1 MKKGQAN
8 KEEEEINEDEEEEDS
23 QSDDIEFQR
32 KRFNYPNLIF
42 DNSFYEKTMINK
54 SQFGHK
60 KYIYYTENSRKTESV
75 RNIVRDLPQFN
86 PKLTDGL
93 QPKKMKKRRKYFKNI
108 FYFLIGAIAF
118 ISAAIQSY
126 HTPHQNLKKI
136 ESGVDT
142 ISENVRNLQK
152 LLSTSQYTEY
162 LLIPQ
167 LIQIGELLND
177 SSLVNIVAS
186 EIHNQNIAPLLYRTI
201 GSEAGGC
208 ESLISQKIIEYSLFF
223 LHDLTAFTNGFI
235 ISKDAVTKVFSNCND
250 IVDIDNALFSL
261 LVAYV
266 HKGKNLTLLNGIAK
280 PIVKTILRDG
290 NFGPWNLGPM
300 KFFAYWT
307 TISNLIPEDKENICR
322 FVDFS
327 SKNQDGWKSE
337 FNAMI
342 CLLSKNIQCPSF
354 ENIDL
359 YNLYKRDECREI
371 FTQFNKTSSQNF
383 GQL

>member
-1 MKKGQAN
+1 MSKNQKI
-8 KEEEEINEDEEEEDS
+8 EEEEDIDETEEEDS
-23 QSDDIEFQR
+23 QNDDIDFQR
-32 KRFNYPNLIF
+32 KRFNYPEKIF
-42 DNSFYEKTMINK
+42 DYNLYEKKMINK

-60 KYIYYTENSRKTESV
+60 KYSYYINDSRKTESV
-75 RNIVRDLPQFN
+75 RNIVRDLPQYN
-86 PKLTDGL
+86 AKLTDGL
-93 QPKKMKKRRKYFKNI
+93 QSKKIKKRSKHIGNIVKNA
-108 FYFLIGAIAF
+108 FFLIAF

-126 HTPHQNLKKI
+126 HKPQPNLMKI
-136 ESGVDT
+136 KSGVDT
-142 ISENVRNLQK
+142 ISESVNSLRN

-167 LIQIGELLND
+167 LLQVGELLND
-177 SSLVNIVAS
+177 SSLLNIASS
-186 EIHNQNIAPLLYRTI
+186 EIRRQDIAPLLYKTI
-201 GSEAGGC
+201 GSESSSC

-223 LHDLTAFTNGFI
+223 LHDLTAFSNNFNVN
-235 ISKDAVTKVFSNCND
+235 KDSLAKVFSNCND

-261 LVAYV
+261 LIAYV
-266 HKGKNLTLLNGIAK
+266 HKSKNLTILNGIAK

-307 TISNLIPEDKENICR
+307 TFANIIPEDKENICK

-327 SKNQDGWKSE
+327 VKNKDGWKSE

-342 CLLSKNIQCPSF
+342 CLLSKNIECSSF
-354 ENIDL
+354 EDADL
-359 YNLYKRDECREI
+359 YNLYKRDECRNI
-371 FTQFNKTSSQNF
+371 FDQFNKTGSQNY